1 MWISKDNIN
10 IILNAVLM
18 KLYYT
23 NEIKIFYSNRWG
35 ELNLL
40 IDLTFTGEWGCIVA
54 VMSFK
59 LFLLFKHKLI

>member
-23 NEIKIFYSNRWG
+23 NEIKIFYSNR
-35 ELNLL
+35 
-40 IDLTFTGEWGCIVA
+40 
-54 VMSFK
+54 
-59 LFLLFKHKLI
+59 